1 MNIIAENISK
11 SYIKK
16 GRKIRQVTAVQTTS
30 AEFESGKLTVIFGRS
45 GSGKTTLLNILSGL
59 IKPTSGRVKYESKDI
74 FTLNDSELSKFRAEN
89 IGYIPQGQSSLGAL
103 TVLENLLLPAALIG
117 RNIPDNEVEEIL
129 KTVGLAELKDAYP
142 NELSGGELRRLAIA
156 RALVNKP
163 SVIFADEP
171 TNDLDDENT
180 QIIFELLK
188 KTAEQ
193 GTAVI
198 SVTHDTTAADFAHKI
213 YRMDAGVLT
222 KQEGIKREIA

>member
-1 MNIIAENISK
+1 MNISAENIGKKYSK
-11 SYIKK
+11 KS
-16 GRKIRQVTAVQTTS
+16 RTVTAVQTTS

-59 IKPTSGRVKYESKDI
+59 IKPTSGSVTYDGKDI
-74 FTLNDSELSKFRAEN
+74 FSLDDRELSKFRAGN
-89 IGYIPQGQSSLGAL
+89 IGYIPQGQSSLSAL
-103 TVLENLLLPAALIG
+103 TVAENLTLPAALVG
-117 RNIPDNEVEEIL
+117 RDIPDDEVEKLL
-129 KTVGLAELKDAYP
+129 KTVGLADLKNAYP

-156 RALVNKP
+156 RALINKP

-180 QIIFELLK
+180 RIVFELLK
-188 KTAEQ
+188 KTAKQ

-198 SVTHDTTAADFAHKI
+198 AVTHDTTAADHADTI

>member
-1 MNIIAENISK
+1 MNISAENIGKKYSK
-11 SYIKK
+11 KS
-16 GRKIRQVTAVQTTS
+16 RTVTAVQTTS
-30 AEFESGKLTVIFGRS
+30 AKFESGKLTVIFGRS

-59 IKPTSGRVKYESKDI
+59 IKPTSGSVTYDGKDI
-74 FTLNDSELSKFRAEN
+74 FSLDDRELSKFRAGN
-89 IGYIPQGQSSLGAL
+89 IGYIPQGQSSLSAL
-103 TVLENLLLPAALIG
+103 TVAENLILPAALIG
-117 RNIPDNEVEEIL
+117 RDIPDDEVEKLLI
-129 KTVGLAELKDAYP
+129 TVGLADLKNAYP

-156 RALVNKP
+156 RALINKP

-180 QIIFELLK
+180 RIVFELLK
-188 KTAEQ
+188 KTAKQ

-198 SVTHDTTAADFAHKI
+198 AVTHDTTAADHADII

>member
-1 MNIIAENISK
+1 MNISAENIGKEYSK
-11 SYIKK
+11 KS
-16 GRKIRQVTAVQTTS
+16 RTVTAVQTTS

-59 IKPTSGRVKYESKDI
+59 IKPTSGSVTYDGKDI
-74 FTLNDSELSKFRAEN
+74 FSLDDRELSKFRAGN
-89 IGYIPQGQSSLGAL
+89 IGYIPQGQSSLSAL
-103 TVLENLLLPAALIG
+103 TVAENLILPAALIG
-117 RNIPDNEVEEIL
+117 RDIPDDEVEKLLI
-129 KTVGLAELKDAYP
+129 TVGLADLKNAYP

-156 RALVNKP
+156 RALINKP

-180 QIIFELLK
+180 RIVFELLK
-188 KTAEQ
+188 KTAKQ

-198 SVTHDTTAADFAHKI
+198 AVTHDTTAADHADII